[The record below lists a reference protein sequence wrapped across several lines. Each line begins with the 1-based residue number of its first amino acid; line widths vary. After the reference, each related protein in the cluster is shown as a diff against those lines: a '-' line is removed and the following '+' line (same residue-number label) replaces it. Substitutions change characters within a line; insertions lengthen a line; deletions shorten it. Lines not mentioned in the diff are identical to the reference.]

1 MRTVILDG
9 RRFTDRPA
17 THDYLQS
24 ALELPPWYGRNLD
37 ALADCLGEWGADSL
51 LVLTHPEAVEAQL
64 GDYGATLLELLQQLG
79 NRPGGF
85 VFQLQ
90 K

>member
-37 ALADCLGEWGADSL
+37 ALADCLGEWGADTMVIL
-51 LVLTHPEAVEAQL
+51 AFPDAVEAQL
-64 GDYGATLLELLQQLG
+64 GEYGTALTELLQQLG

-85 VFQLQ
+85 VFLLQ